1 MSWPTVERLWSFLL
15 LLFSFLNSLLF
26 WKQFI
31 LNSNNYDQSKHV
43 FDEPEYER
51 RVIHHSA
58 IDQYNPHAES
68 NEEESNEDLSDIAS
82 IPSITITNENEYF
95 QWVKNQNSTIN
106 SSSTKQFSCDS
117 YINKSSESD
126 LLNVETASSQQQT
139 KPFTN
144 SDWRFDAKQFER
156 ADRGYDNVEM
166 CSQSNLFVFFLVND
180 GIKGPSYP
188 KNKISSSFQLN
199 IWSSPL
205 NKSKSNFDH
214 ENGILR
220 FWLFLWDTRVHFF
233 RYNEN

>member
-1 MSWPTVERLWSFLL
+1 M
-15 LLFSFLNSLLF
+15 
-26 WKQFI
+26 
-31 LNSNNYDQSKHV
+31 NSNNYDQSKHV

-58 IDQYNPHAES
+58 IDAYNPHAES

-156 ADRGYDNVEM
+156 IDRGYDNMEVLN
-166 CSQSNLFVFFLVND
+166 QSNLLLFLRLITVLR
-180 GIKGPSYP
+180 G
-188 KNKISSSFQLN
+188 LV
-199 IWSSPL
+199 
-205 NKSKSNFDH
+205 
-214 ENGILR
+214 ILR
-220 FWLFLWDTRVHFF
+220 TK
-233 RYNEN
+233 Y